1 MVCALQITGQNGL
14 TVPGTGWLVGPR
26 TVITAGHCVF
36 DGPNLGGFAASIAV
50 TPGRHGATGP
60 VNTIP
65 AVHFRTIQPWI
76 DTASPDFD
84 IGGIT
89 LASDVGSQLG
99 FFGAAVRSA
108 EQLKHHFAHVSGYPK
123 DRGGGAVQFHD
134 RQPVTGT
141 TPRRLFY
148 AADTSLG
155 QSGAPVWI
163 VDVAGGTP
171 LVVGIHTYGIERT
184 PANLQ
189 PANSATLITAEVLGH
204 IQEWLELD
212 RTM

>member
-1 MVCALQITGQNGL
+1 MVCALEIVGRNGL
-14 TVPGTGWLVGPR
+14 TMPGTGWLVGPR

-36 DGPNLGGFAASIAV
+36 DGPNLGGFAARIAV
-50 TPGRHGATGP
+50 TPGRKGATGP

-65 AVHFRTIQPWI
+65 AITFRTLQQWI
-76 DTASPDFD
+76 DTANPEFD
-84 IGGIT
+84 IASIT
-89 LASDVGSQLG
+89 LASDVGTQLG
-99 FFGAAVRSA
+99 VFGVAARSP
-108 EQLKHHFAHVSGYPK
+108 ENLKTHFAHVSGYPR
-123 DRGGGAVQFHD
+123 DRGDGAVQFHD
-134 RQPVTGT
+134 RQPITGT
-141 TPRRLFY
+141 TARRLFY

-171 LVVGIHTYGIERT
+171 LVVGIHTYGTERT
-184 PANLQ
+184 PAELQ
-189 PANSATLITAEVLGH
+189 PANSATLITAEVRGQ